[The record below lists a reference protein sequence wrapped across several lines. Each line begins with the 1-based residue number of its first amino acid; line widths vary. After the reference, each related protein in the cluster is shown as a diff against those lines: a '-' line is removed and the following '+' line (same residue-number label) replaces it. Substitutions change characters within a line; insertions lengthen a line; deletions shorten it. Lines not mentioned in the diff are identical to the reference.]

1 MKKDSSLIALQLNL
15 YPKAALRTEE
25 SGRWGDVAVMGRKR
39 SGAERGNMTYVF
51 FGGGRG
57 RGGGGAGGGR
67 NYNMIP
73 KFMFT
78 VA

>member
-1 MKKDSSLIALQLNL
+1 
-15 YPKAALRTEE
+15 
-25 SGRWGDVAVMGRKR
+25 
-39 SGAERGNMTYVF
+39 MTYVF
-51 FGGGRG
+51 LEGDGGEGVGGR
-57 RGGGGAGGGR
+57 GGGR

>member
-1 MKKDSSLIALQLNL
+1 
-15 YPKAALRTEE
+15 
-25 SGRWGDVAVMGRKR
+25 
-39 SGAERGNMTYVF
+39 MTYVF

-57 RGGGGAGGGR
+57 RGDGEAGGGR

>member
-1 MKKDSSLIALQLNL
+1 
-15 YPKAALRTEE
+15 
-25 SGRWGDVAVMGRKR
+25 
-39 SGAERGNMTYVF
+39 MTYVF
-51 FGGGRG
+51 LEGDGGEGVGGRG
-57 RGGGGAGGGR
+57 GGGR

>member
-1 MKKDSSLIALQLNL
+1 
-15 YPKAALRTEE
+15 
-25 SGRWGDVAVMGRKR
+25 
-39 SGAERGNMTYVF
+39 MTYVF

-57 RGGGGAGGGR
+57 RGGGGGAGGGR

>member
-1 MKKDSSLIALQLNL
+1 
-15 YPKAALRTEE
+15 
-25 SGRWGDVAVMGRKR
+25 
-39 SGAERGNMTYVF
+39 MTYVF

-57 RGGGGAGGGR
+57 RGGGGGGAGGGR

>member
-1 MKKDSSLIALQLNL
+1 
-15 YPKAALRTEE
+15 
-25 SGRWGDVAVMGRKR
+25 
-39 SGAERGNMTYVF
+39 MTYVF

-57 RGGGGAGGGR
+57 RGGGGPGGGR